1 MTLWKL
7 LNSGEVK
14 NLDLTKKLKISTIA
28 SASLADRLMAD
39 VEEYFI
45 DDVPYCL
52 MKKEVFTV
60 NYFENLILVYNSKH
74 KGVI

>member
-14 NLDLTKKLKISTIA
+14 NFDLTKKLKISTIA

-39 VEEYFI
+39 SEEYFVDEI
-45 DDVPYCL
+45 PYRL
-52 MKKEVFTV
+52 LTKEVFTTYSLSNV
-60 NYFENLILVYNSKH
+60 ILVFK
-74 KGVI
+74 